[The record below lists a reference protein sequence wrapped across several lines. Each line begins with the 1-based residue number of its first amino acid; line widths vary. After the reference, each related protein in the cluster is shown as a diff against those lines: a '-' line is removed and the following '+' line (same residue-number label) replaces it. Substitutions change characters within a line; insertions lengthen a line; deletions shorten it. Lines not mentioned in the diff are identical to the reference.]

1 HRGVTGILATK
12 LVQHFKVPAIVIAF
26 LDENNAVG
34 SIRST
39 RGYDVYSLLE
49 QCAEHL
55 TNHGG
60 HAYAAGFSL
69 DRSKLNDFLE
79 SVRHI
84 SGAIEFTQQ
93 PDEEVLSIDAELPH
107 NYMTPDLLN
116 LVDRFEPYGES
127 NATLCF
133 MAKKL
138 KILGADI
145 MGKVEAKHLKLTLGA
160 GAHKWPALY
169 WNSAE
174 KLKNEF
180 NIGDTIDAVF
190 SVCRNCFNGTET
202 AQIVITD
209 LRKSN

>member
-1 HRGVTGILATK
+1 MIQYNKERKQLSLDVWPAVEKSAYESLENYNNNLVVAYDEHVHRGVTGILATK

-39 RGYDVYSLLE
+39 RGYDVSSLLE

-69 DRSKLNDFLE
+69 DRSKLNGFLE

-107 NYMTPDLLN
+107 SYMTPDLL
-116 LVDRFEPYGES
+116 
-127 NATLCF
+127 
-133 MAKKL
+133 
-138 KILGADI
+138 
-145 MGKVEAKHLKLTLGA
+145 
-160 GAHKWPALY
+160 
-169 WNSAE
+169 
-174 KLKNEF
+174 
-180 NIGDTIDAVF
+180 
-190 SVCRNCFNGTET
+190 
-202 AQIVITD
+202 
-209 LRKSN
+209 